1 MTETDEKLML
11 AVRTGEVGKLGV
23 LFDRHHRAL
32 FDYFIRMTSNR
43 MIADDLVQ
51 DVFFRMLKYRNTFR
65 GEGHFKAWM
74 FHIARN
80 ARVDYYRNHPTE
92 PVLPEEQMS
101 EIQGTST
108 LPGRQLEE
116 KQQAEI
122 LERALWQLTPD
133 KREVLILSRYHEM
146 KYEEISA
153 LLGCEVNTVKTRV
166 HRALKDLREVF
177 IQLTGEKT
185 PCNVKKSANNLRLM

>member
-1 MTETDEKLML
+1 MTESDEKLML
-11 AVRTGEVGKLGV
+11 AVRTGEVAKLGI
-23 LFDRHHRAL
+23 LFDRHHRGL

-51 DVFFRMLKYRNTFR
+51 DVFFRMLKYRSTFR

-80 ARVDYYRNHPTE
+80 ARVDYYRNHQAE
-92 PVLPEEQMS
+92 SVLPEEQME
-101 EIQGTST
+101 EIEGNSGI
-108 LPGRQLEE
+108 PGRQLEE

-122 LERALWQLTPD
+122 LECALRHLTPD

-146 KYEEISA
+146 KYEEIST
-153 LLGCEVNTVKTRV
+153 LLGCELNTVKTRV

-177 IQLTGEKT
+177 KQLTGEKT
-185 PCNVKKSANNLRLM
+185 PCIVKKSANSLRLM

>member
-1 MTETDEKLML
+1 MTESDEKLML

-51 DVFFRMLKYRNTFR
+51 DVFFRMLKYRTTFR

-80 ARVDYYRNHPTE
+80 ARVDYYRQHPAE
-92 PVLPEEQMS
+92 PILAEEQMAEVEGGS
-101 EIQGTST
+101 PFPS
-108 LPGRQLEE
+108 RQLEE

-122 LERALWQLTPD
+122 LERALGQLTPE
-133 KREVLILSRYHEM
+133 KREVLILSRYHDM
-146 KYEEISA
+146 KYDEISA
-153 LLGCEVNTVKTRV
+153 LIGCEVNTVKTRV
-166 HRALKDLREVF
+166 HRAMKDLRE
-177 IQLTGEKT
+177 IYKQLTDERT